1 MVQAFALMSKQ
12 TPPTTKFQNRLKF
25 AILNTRFLNFEQR
38 FELWGVDF
46 YKYCLLHWKRTQA
59 ALPLA
64 ARETPPLHP
73 AGGGVDLRITV
84 LARDIPHRNYAV
96 ARTGI
101 IPLIFLC
108 HLSDAFAPCVM
119 EFAGV
124 GVDDVIA

>member
-1 MVQAFALMSKQ
+1 M
-12 TPPTTKFQNRLKF
+12 
-25 AILNTRFLNFEQR
+25 NTRFLNFEQR
-38 FELWGVDF
+38 FEIWGVDF
-46 YKYCLLHWKRTQA
+46 YKYYLLRWKRTQA
-59 ALPLA
+59 VLPLA

-84 LARDIPHRNYAV
+84 LARNIPHRNYAV

-119 EFAGV
+119 EFAGI
-124 GVDDVIA
+124 GVDDIVI

>member
-1 MVQAFALMSKQ
+1 M
-12 TPPTTKFQNRLKF
+12 PR
-25 AILNTRFLNFEQR
+25 RF
-38 FELWGVDF
+38 
-46 YKYCLLHWKRTQA
+46 
-59 ALPLA
+59 
-64 ARETPPLHP
+64 P
-73 AGGGVDLRITV
+73 AGGGADLRITV
-84 LARDIPHRNYAV
+84 LARNIPHRNYAV

>member
-73 AGGGVDLRITV
+73 AGGGVDLQNILYRFFMPV
-84 LARDIPHRNYAV
+84 FR
-96 ARTGI
+96 
-101 IPLIFLC
+101 
-108 HLSDAFAPCVM
+108 
-119 EFAGV
+119 
-124 GVDDVIA
+124 